1 MNGPGRA
8 IHAAVWSM
16 GGQFGPGGSIA
27 VNSTTRPLPLRGPR
41 GYDAAKG
48 PERRW
53 GADRTV
59 FGLDSGVPRCPADAP
74 RNAGNR
80 RDGPM
85 AQLAQRV
92 SSTRPEGSPRRPR
105 RGAPRA
111 DVRERLTL
119 AAVLAWCS
127 AIGVIDAFLVDGAVL
142 IGLLITGPLL
152 AALY

>member
-74 RNAGNR
+74 PQRWKQEGRSDSPARATRVEHATRGTA
-80 RDGPM
+80 
-85 AQLAQRV
+85 AQAA
-92 SSTRPEGSPRRPR
+92 EGC
-105 RGAPRA
+105 RA
-111 DVRERLTL
+111 
-119 AAVLAWCS
+119 
-127 AIGVIDAFLVDGAVL
+127 
-142 IGLLITGPLL
+142 
-152 AALY
+152 